1 MFFLFLQKVL
11 MKLRKPRITAT
22 IWSSGKIICTG
33 ATSEEEAK
41 FGARRLARSLQ
52 KLGFQVMFSK
62 DTQTV
67 NIQGFI
73 FVQLIFFI

>member
-1 MFFLFLQKVL
+1 MKIFFF
-11 MKLRKPRITAT
+11 
-22 IWSSGKIICTG
+22 SSNH
-33 ATSEEEAK
+33 SEEEAK